1 MGKKFV
7 EFVAVLDQ
15 AAFSRCFAARV
26 GVAVLHR
33 VHLNLGYFAV
43 PQGKPLQVVVL
54 NLINVQGVQDEVVPG
69 SSRSILA
76 VILL

>member
-1 MGKKFV
+1 MKRVF
-7 EFVAVLDQ
+7 EFLAFLSQ

-43 PQGKPLQVVVL
+43 HEGKLLKLVVFRHV
-54 NLINVQGVQDEVVPG
+54 NVQGVPGAARPG
-69 SSRSILA
+69 SSRSGLA
-76 VILL
+76 GIGL